1 VKKVAF
7 STPMLI
13 CLLAALAFS
22 QSISDSDPFVKLNPS
37 GPQTITSGP
46 LNIIAAPDNPGL
58 QCNLC
63 LRDVST
69 PTWNGGSEFESFS
82 HSAIVG
88 NFAHHLFANYW
99 APPDGAEVGNFYPF
113 YVSTEADGNATW
125 ATYVG
130 AQFDSGN
137 GGGLRGIYNNWEGL
151 HVQMTNVVDSNSGV
165 TVPGHLYG
173 LSIQMPGIVGGLTSA
188 GVRVG
193 GLPDPSN
200 LAFFTRRGTFR
211 TENGDIVAHSGTVQG
226 RIIQVNHA
234 ATWTAGDGEPTPD
247 SCVSFGSLYSRTDGP
262 DASHTLYVCTREGW
276 VAK

>member
-1 VKKVAF
+1 MNWCWLRRFESPGARNTLAFDSHDESRQGRNLVKKVAF

-22 QSISDSDPFVKLNPS
+22 QSGFNSDPFVKLNPS

-99 APPDGAEVGNFYPF
+99 AP
-113 YVSTEADGNATW
+113 
-125 ATYVG
+125 
-130 AQFDSGN
+130 
-137 GGGLRGIYNNWEGL
+137 
-151 HVQMTNVVDSNSGV
+151 
-165 TVPGHLYG
+165 
-173 LSIQMPGIVGGLTSA
+173 
-188 GVRVG
+188 
-193 GLPDPSN
+193 
-200 LAFFTRRGTFR
+200 
-211 TENGDIVAHSGTVQG
+211 
-226 RIIQVNHA
+226 
-234 ATWTAGDGEPTPD
+234 
-247 SCVSFGSLYSRTDGP
+247 
-262 DASHTLYVCTREGW
+262 
-276 VAK
+276 